1 VPPDPTTLRRVAAA
15 TGGRFYRAADA
26 KALQSAYRE
35 IGSAVRPQHKR
46 RDISFAF
53 VAGAAVLVAGG
64 SLLSLA
70 WFRRL
75 I

>member
-1 VPPDPTTLRRVAAA
+1 M
-15 TGGRFYRAADA
+15 
-26 KALQSAYRE
+26 K
-35 IGSAVRPQHKR
+35 PQHKK

-53 VAGAAVLVAGG
+53 VAGAGVLILGG

>member
-1 VPPDPTTLRRVAAA
+1 MPPDPTTLKRVAAA
-15 TGGRFYRAADA
+15 GGGQFYRATDA
-26 KALQSAYRE
+26 KALNSAYE
-35 IGSAVRPQHKR
+35 KIGSAVKPHHEK

-53 VAGAAVLVAGG
+53 VAGAAVLVGG
-64 SLLSLA
+64 GILLSLA

>member
-1 VPPDPTTLRRVAAA
+1 
-15 TGGRFYRAADA
+15 
-26 KALQSAYRE
+26 
-35 IGSAVRPQHKR
+35 VRPQHKK

-53 VAGAAVLVAGG
+53 VGGAMALIAAG

-75 I
+75 L